1 MPIKSST
8 LQQAESC
15 TCPKKN
21 GAPAL
26 HWSHVNP
33 RPGHRIDTETR
44 SKADVCQALFLM
56 TQPGAAILAK
66 PSCK

>member
-33 RPGHRIDTETR
+33 RPG
-44 SKADVCQALFLM
+44 Q
-56 TQPGAAILAK
+56 LATSICVRNAK
-66 PSCK
+66 